1 MHKALVIL
9 TYALGLLASL
19 AAIVAFPAGL
29 FLLAQVERTLHAESY
44 RPATFTVAWVAFRP
58 SGRRASSD
66 YWAMGTIDGHRERY
80 KLGDVVRNV
89 NGWEDLEAQVHPG
102 QELKVLY
109 DPTFAK
115 QGDAGRFRV
124 IPYEADFAAR
134 QQGRLA
140 RTAALIYGPSLVLL
154 AASVAIGVSIR
165 RPPVATTLTTLF
177 FLLAGAGGLVL
188 MRSVSTLSSSG
199 PGPGALLSSGHVP
212 MLVSALGALS
222 CPGMALGTAALIWF
236 VVRQRK
242 KRAETLRLRAP
253 ALGFEYLGHAPD
265 ADAAAAELGPFALL
279 MRGTSRYVENRLR
292 GSRDGYDLFLFDY
305 GCTASSDD
313 TSTWR
318 TVVRVASPS
327 LRLPDFT
334 LAPKTLLEDLGE
346 AFGVIQPV
354 AFDGHPRFSED
365 YVLRG
370 PDPEAIRG
378 AIGEAALAYLAA
390 HRDWSAESRDRRLIV
405 YRENDKV
412 APERLDA
419 FLAEVLQLVR
429 VLDGTAS

>member
-1 MHKALVIL
+1 
-9 TYALGLLASL
+9 
-19 AAIVAFPAGL
+19 
-29 FLLAQVERTLHAESY
+29 
-44 RPATFTVAWVAFRP
+44 
-58 SGRRASSD
+58 
-66 YWAMGTIDGHRERY
+66 MGTIDGHRERY

-115 QGDAGRFRV
+115 QGDSGRFRV

-199 PGPGALLSSGHVP
+199 PGALSSGHLP
-212 MLVSALGALS
+212 ILVSALGALS
-222 CPGMALGTAALIWF
+222 CPGMALGTAALVWF

-253 ALGFEYLGHAPD
+253 ALGFEFLGNAPE

-279 MRGTSRYVENRLR
+279 MRGVRRYVENRLR
-292 GSRDGYDLFLFDY
+292 GSREGYDLDLFDY
-305 GCTASSDD
+305 GYTASSDD
-313 TSTWR
+313 TSTWC
-318 TVVRVASPS
+318 TVVRVAAPS

-346 AFGVIQPV
+346 AFGVIHPV
-354 AFDGHPRFSED
+354 DFAGHPRFSED

-378 AIGEAALAYLAA
+378 AIGETALAYLAA
-390 HRDWSAESRDRRLIV
+390 HRGWSTESRDGRLIV

>member
-9 TYALGLLASL
+9 AYTLGLLASL
-19 AAIVAFPAGL
+19 AAIVAFPAGI
-29 FLLAQVERTLHAESY
+29 FLLAQVERTLHAETY
-44 RPATFTVAWVAFRP
+44 RPATFTVAWVAYRP
-58 SGRRASSD
+58 SGRKTTSD
-66 YWAMGTIDGHRERY
+66 YWAVGTIDGHRERY
-80 KLGDVVRNV
+80 GLGDVVRHV

-109 DPTFAK
+109 DPSFAK

-124 IPYEADFAAR
+124 IPYEANFADLQR
-134 QQGRLA
+134 GRLM
-140 RTAALIYGPSLVLL
+140 RTAALIYGPCLVLL
-154 AASVAIGVSIR
+154 AASTVIGVSIR

-188 MRSVSTLSSSG
+188 IRSVSTLSNPGSG
-199 PGPGALLSSGHVP
+199 AGALSNGNLG
-212 MLVSALGALS
+212 LLTGALGALS
-222 CPGMALGTAALIWF
+222 CPGMALGTGALVWF

-242 KRAETLRLRAP
+242 KRAETLRVRAP
-253 ALGFEYLGHAPD
+253 GLGLEYLGNAPD
-265 ADAAAAELGPFALL
+265 ADPVLAELGTFALF
-279 MRGTSRYVENRLR
+279 MRGVRRYVENRLR
-292 GSRDGYDLFLFDY
+292 GSRDGYDLVLFDY
-305 GCTASSDD
+305 GYTASSDD

-318 TVVRVASPS
+318 TVVRVTSPS

-346 AFGVIQPV
+346 AFGVIDPV
-354 AFDGHPRFSED
+354 DFEGHPRFSQD

-378 AIGEAALAYLAA
+378 AVGERALGYLAV
-390 HRDWSAESRDRRLIV
+390 HRDWSVESRDGRLIV

-419 FLAEVLQLVR
+419 FLAEVLQLVGA
-429 VLDGTAS
+429 LDGTA

>member
-265 ADAAAAELGPFALL
+265 ADGAAAELGPFALL
-279 MRGTSRYVENRLR
+279 RRGTSRYVENRLR

-370 PDPEAIRG
+370 PDPDAIRR
-378 AIGEAALAYLAA
+378 AIGEPALAYLAA
-390 HRDWSAESRDRRLIV
+390 HRQWSVESREERLIV

-412 APERLDA
+412 PPERLDA

-429 VLDGTAS
+429 ALDGTAS

>member
-199 PGPGALLSSGHVP
+199 PGALSSGHLP
-212 MLVSALGALS
+212 ILVSALGALS

-265 ADAAAAELGPFALL
+265 ADGAAAELGPFALL
-279 MRGTSRYVENRLR
+279 RRGTSRYVENRLR

-370 PDPEAIRG
+370 PDPDAIRR
-378 AIGEAALAYLAA
+378 AIGEPALAYLAA
-390 HRDWSAESRDRRLIV
+390 HRQWSVESREERLIV

-412 APERLDA
+412 PPERLDA

-429 VLDGTAS
+429 ALDGTAS

>member
-44 RPATFTVAWVAFRP
+44 RPATFTVAWVAYRP
-58 SGRRASSD
+58 SGRRTSSD

-265 ADAAAAELGPFALL
+265 ADGAAAELGPFALL
-279 MRGTSRYVENRLR
+279 RRGTSRYVENRLR

-370 PDPEAIRG
+370 PDPDAIRR
-378 AIGEAALAYLAA
+378 AIGEPALAYLAA
-390 HRDWSAESRDRRLIV
+390 HRQWSVESREERLIV

-412 APERLDA
+412 PPERLDA

-429 VLDGTAS
+429 ALDGTAS

>member
-370 PDPEAIRG
+370 PDPDAIRR
-378 AIGEAALAYLAA
+378 AIGEPALAYLAA
-390 HRDWSAESRDRRLIV
+390 HRQWSVESREERLIV

-412 APERLDA
+412 PPERLDA

-429 VLDGTAS
+429 ALDGTAS

>member
-1 MHKALVIL
+1 
-9 TYALGLLASL
+9 
-19 AAIVAFPAGL
+19 
-29 FLLAQVERTLHAESY
+29 
-44 RPATFTVAWVAFRP
+44 
-58 SGRRASSD
+58 
-66 YWAMGTIDGHRERY
+66 
-80 KLGDVVRNV
+80 
-89 NGWEDLEAQVHPG
+89 
-102 QELKVLY
+102 
-109 DPTFAK
+109 
-115 QGDAGRFRV
+115 
-124 IPYEADFAAR
+124 
-134 QQGRLA
+134 
-140 RTAALIYGPSLVLL
+140 
-154 AASVAIGVSIR
+154 
-165 RPPVATTLTTLF
+165 
-177 FLLAGAGGLVL
+177 
-188 MRSVSTLSSSG
+188 
-199 PGPGALLSSGHVP
+199 LSSGHVP

-265 ADAAAAELGPFALL
+265 ADGAAAELGPFALL
-279 MRGTSRYVENRLR
+279 RRGTSRYVENRLR

-390 HRDWSAESRDRRLIV
+390 HRDWSAESRGRRLIV

>member
-9 TYALGLLASL
+9 AYALGLLASL
-19 AAIVAFPAGL
+19 AAIVAFPAGI
-29 FLLAQVERTLHAESY
+29 FLLAQVERTLHAETY
-44 RPATFTVAWVAFRP
+44 RPATFTVAWVAYRP
-58 SGRRASSD
+58 SGRRTTSA
-66 YWAMGTIDGHRERY
+66 YWAVGTIDGHRERY
-80 KLGDVVRNV
+80 PLGDVVEHV

-109 DPTFAK
+109 DPSFAK
-115 QGDAGRFRV
+115 DGDAGRFRV

-134 QQGRLA
+134 QQGRLT
-140 RTAALIYGPSLVLL
+140 RTAALIYGPCLGLL
-154 AASVAIGVSIR
+154 AASVIIGVSVR
-165 RPPVATTLTTLF
+165 RPPVATTVMTLF

-188 MRSVSTLSSSG
+188 MRTVSTLSNPGSGASALSSG
-199 PGPGALLSSGHVP
+199 PLRVVMA
-212 MLVSALGALS
+212 ALGALS

-253 ALGFEYLGHAPD
+253 ALGLEFLGNAPD
-265 ADAAAAELGPFALL
+265 ADAAAAELGPFAFL
-279 MRGTSRYVENRLR
+279 MRGVRRYIENRLR
-292 GSRDGYDLFLFDY
+292 GSRDGYDLLIFDY
-305 GCTASSDD
+305 GYTASSDD

-318 TVVRVASPS
+318 TVVRVTSPT

-346 AFGVIQPV
+346 AFGVIHPV
-354 AFDGHPRFSED
+354 DFEGHPRFSED

-378 AIGEAALAYLAA
+378 AVGEGALAYLAV
-390 HRDWSAESRDRRLIV
+390 HRDWSAESRDGRLIV
-405 YRENDKV
+405 YRQNDKV
-412 APERLDA
+412 APDRLDA

-429 VLDGTAS
+429 ALDGTAS

>member
-199 PGPGALLSSGHVP
+199 PGALSSGHLP
-212 MLVSALGALS
+212 ILVSALGALS
-222 CPGMALGTAALIWF
+222 CPGMALGTAALVWF

-265 ADAAAAELGPFALL
+265 ADGAAAELGPFALL
-279 MRGTSRYVENRLR
+279 RRGTSRYVENRLR

-370 PDPEAIRG
+370 PDPDAIRR
-378 AIGEAALAYLAA
+378 AIGEPALAYLAA
-390 HRDWSAESRDRRLIV
+390 HRQWSVESREERLIV

-412 APERLDA
+412 PPERLDA

-429 VLDGTAS
+429 ALDGTAS

>member
-109 DPTFAK
+109 NPTFAK

-265 ADAAAAELGPFALL
+265 ADGAAAELGPFALL
-279 MRGTSRYVENRLR
+279 RRGTSRYVENRLR

-370 PDPEAIRG
+370 PDPDAIRR
-378 AIGEAALAYLAA
+378 AIGEPALAYLAA
-390 HRDWSAESRDRRLIV
+390 HRQWSVESREERLIV

-412 APERLDA
+412 PPERLDA

-429 VLDGTAS
+429 ALDGTAS

>member
-154 AASVAIGVSIR
+154 AASLAIGVSIR

-265 ADAAAAELGPFALL
+265 ADGAAAELGPFALL
-279 MRGTSRYVENRLR
+279 RRGTSRYVENRLR

-370 PDPEAIRG
+370 PDPDAIRR
-378 AIGEAALAYLAA
+378 AIGEPALAYLAA
-390 HRDWSAESRDRRLIV
+390 HRQWSVESREERLIV

-412 APERLDA
+412 PPERLDA

-429 VLDGTAS
+429 ALDGTAS